1 MTVNF
6 IVEAW
11 QFIFALVSI
20 VSAFAVNTYM
30 TKQNSLKTK
39 AHEQKLDDLQNRCNH
54 LMKEQTAR
62 EIFVSKELYN
72 NQMEHI
78 DTALVELKKQNETI
92 LEYVRK

>member
-1 MTVNF
+1 MTINF

-11 QFIFALVSI
+11 QFICALVSI
-20 VSAFAVNTYM
+20 VSAFAINTYM
-30 TKQNSLKTK
+30 TKQNSVKTK
-39 AHEQKLDDLQNRCNH
+39 AHEVELDDLKSRCNN
-54 LMKEQTAR
+54 MIEERTAR

-78 DTALVELKKQNETI
+78 DMALGELKKQNETI